1 MRPFNWV
8 EQKHYELGCRYSEA
22 MNPYQFWPLWLRRL
36 YVLTAP
42 LAVVLHALYIAALV
56 VSLVLAYIAIEL
68 VDLWEE

>member
-8 EQKHYELGCRYSEA
+8 ERRHYELGCRYSEA
-22 MNPYQFWPLWLRRL
+22 MDPYRYWPLWLRRA

-42 LAVVLHALYIAALV
+42 LAVVLHTLYVAALV
-56 VSLVLAYIAIEL
+56 VGLVLAYVAIEL